1 MRRGAVGER
10 RGLDTVSRVRQ
21 MLTLRFLAAI
31 AALALL
37 AVGVDAIF
45 AGNDQQG
52 SLAIAGPSNRDE
64 DGEVISRRI
73 DLISSIV
80 RIEQSDDFAVRP
92 DGRTVGVLDA
102 VLDPEGR
109 RVMRVAPG
117 TPGQVSCEEM
127 SVPERCVVLA
137 DVLGE
142 AVVWFAILP
151 KAPRETVELPPILD
165 LRDGY
170 ALFGNGWEIPYS
182 PVIDRDEDGTCLGKD
197 IPSFSDFLRRFG
209 PDSTTV
215 VDLETKKVVQV
226 RCGEEYVPPADID
239 EYEGDLS
246 ATFVPAVTTTI
257 SVIDPDVATP
267 DR

>member
-1 MRRGAVGER
+1 VN
-10 RGLDTVSRVRQ
+10 DVRQ
-21 MLTLRFLAAI
+21 VLTLRFLAAI

-37 AVGVDAIF
+37 AVGVDTIV
-45 AGNDQQG
+45 AGGDQQG
-52 SLAIAGPSNRDE
+52 SLASAGPSGRDE
-64 DGEVISRRI
+64 DGDVIRRRI
-73 DLISSIV
+73 DLVSSIE
-80 RIEQSDDFAVRP
+80 RIERSEDFEVGP

-102 VLDPEGR
+102 VLDADGR

-117 TPGQVSCEEM
+117 TLGEVACEEM
-127 SVPERCVVLA
+127 SSPDRCVVLA

-151 KAPRETVELPPILD
+151 KAPRETVELPPIVD

-170 ALFGNGWEIPYS
+170 AVFENGWEIRYPR
-182 PVIDRDEDGTCLGKD
+182 VIDRDEEGSCLGRD

-209 PDSTTV
+209 PNSTTIV
-215 VDLETKKVVQV
+215 SLETKQVAQVQ
-226 RCGEEYVPPADID
+226 CGEEYVPPADID

-246 ATFVPAVTTTI
+246 ATFVPATTTI
-257 SVIDPDVATP
+257 PVIDPDVVAP